1 MDRWNIVTSLNY
13 LPHDEEVRIVLS
25 KVPSYDNKQGR
36 ETIGAMV
43 ACADLS
49 RAGFINGDISTV
61 MSPRT
66 VITWAENAN
75 ILEDVGLAFR
85 MTFLNKCDDT
95 ARAIVAEYYQRS
107 EETTSELQSIMR
119 TSSADFCLKK

>member
-66 VITWAENAN
+66 VITWAENAH
-75 ILEDVGLAFR
+75 IFEDVGLAFR
-85 MTFLNKCDDT
+85 MT
-95 ARAIVAEYYQRS
+95 RS
-107 EETTSELQSIMR
+107 EERRVGHECVSPC
-119 TSSADFCLKK
+119 SSRWAPDH